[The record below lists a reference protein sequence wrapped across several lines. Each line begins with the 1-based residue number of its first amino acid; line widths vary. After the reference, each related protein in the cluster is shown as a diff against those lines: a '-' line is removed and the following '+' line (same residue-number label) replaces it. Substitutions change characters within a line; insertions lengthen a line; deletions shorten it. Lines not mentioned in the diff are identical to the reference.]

1 MVLKKGGEQDL
12 KKGKIHKFFVFKKG
26 EKKKRLVI
34 KWSPGTHENSL
45 NGRER

>member
-26 EKKKRLVI
+26 EKKKKTCNKVVP
-34 KWSPGTHENSL
+34 WNS
-45 NGRER
+45 